1 MERIKCI
8 LEIASELMLSKMN
21 QRHSVTPSGTPNTE
35 LANELTPLRIIF
47 LKPINVVEFRMLV
60 SVLFRFKSTLV
71 DLVES
76 L

>member
-21 QRHSVTPSGTPNTE
+21 QRHSVTRSGTPNTE

-47 LKPINVVEFRMLV
+47 LKPINEVELRMLV
-60 SVLFRFKSTLV
+60 SVLFRFKSTLA